1 MLIEANKKEIAS
13 SPSAPRN
20 DRNWV
25 SGSLSVGCLRKVC
38 QGYLDLERG
47 IDRLYQN
54 SLVHKLF
61 QALWQGTKI
70 SFRYSFLGRITEIDD
85 APKPDVLGN
94 SKFVGWLLKRYVELS
109 RAAVNCFANSLSADY
124 TGSLRRDLSSLP
136 LRTGGTIAVVAI
148 AVNVVLSLLFHKE
161 INSWGWFMRALFFSL
176 GLAGL
181 SSTIGWQEI
190 EKTSEVLNYFKTI
203 KSEGE

>member
-1 MLIEANKKEIAS
+1 ML
-13 SPSAPRN
+13 N
-20 DRNWV
+20 DGNWV

-70 SFRYSFLGRITEIDD
+70 NFRYSFLGRITEIDD
-85 APKPDVLGN
+85 APRPDVLGN
-94 SKFVGWLLKRYVELS
+94 SKFVGWLLKRYVESS
-109 RAAVNCFANSLSADY
+109 RAAVNCFANSLSGDH
-124 TGSLRRDLSSLP
+124 TRSLKRDLSSLP

-148 AVNVVLSLLFHKE
+148 AVNVILSLLFHKE
-161 INSWGWFMRALFFSL
+161 INSWGWLTRALFFSL

-181 SSTIGWQEI
+181 SSTIGWKEL
-190 EKTSEVLNYFKTI
+190 EGTSAVLRYLKTNT
-203 KSEGE
+203 SEGE